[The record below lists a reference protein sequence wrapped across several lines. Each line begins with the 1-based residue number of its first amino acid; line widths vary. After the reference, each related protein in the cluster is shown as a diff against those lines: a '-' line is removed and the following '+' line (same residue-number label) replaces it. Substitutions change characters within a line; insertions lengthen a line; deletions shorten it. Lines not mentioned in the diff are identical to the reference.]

1 MKYQKIQENSFEK
14 EKLESQISF
23 YQPYNELL
31 EGIEDY
37 IRQQEE
43 EDELPENGDYEEDE
57 LEEDT
62 DENNVKLETTK
73 AKDIQDFVKDSEK
86 ELTRETGLMEKKV
99 VLEKISMLNIQQ
111 RKIFDD
117 IISRIITGDFEDHP
131 FLIYISGDA
140 GTGKSFL
147 FNIIINAA
155 KHILRESGDSL
166 DQPRVLNLAPS
177 GVAATI
183 INGKTIESAL
193 PILNRNNSGV
203 IVQGA
208 AGKADLNFKYQ
219 KLQLILIDEISMV
232 GSNKN
237 QSIHEVLTTLGHLDR
252 HRPYGGLSVILTG
265 DLKQLGNYFR
275 GVFRGGGGYPQSVKI
290 IIFFPPKK
298 AKNKSVRNALKHVI
312 K

>member
-73 AKDIQDFVKDSEK
+73 AKDIQDFLKDSEK
-86 ELTRETGLMEKKV
+86 ELTRETGLMEKKIL
-99 VLEKISMLNIQQ
+99 LEKICMLNIQQ

-117 IISRIITGDFEDHP
+117 IISRLISGDFEDNP

-147 FNIIINAA
+147 FNIIS
-155 KHILRESGDSL
+155 H
-166 DQPRVLNLAPS
+166 
-177 GVAATI
+177 
-183 INGKTIESAL
+183 AL
-193 PILNRNNSGV
+193 P
-203 IVQGA
+203 
-208 AGKADLNFKYQ
+208 
-219 KLQLILIDEISMV
+219 
-232 GSNKN
+232 
-237 QSIHEVLTTLGHLDR
+237 
-252 HRPYGGLSVILTG
+252 
-265 DLKQLGNYFR
+265 
-275 GVFRGGGGYPQSVKI
+275 
-290 IIFFPPKK
+290 
-298 AKNKSVRNALKHVI
+298 
-312 K
+312 